1 MQHNVINKIENL
13 DCLKKLETL
22 YLGYNNIVVVEGL
35 DRLRNLTVLHI
46 ENQKLS
52 HGESLCFDRSKKC
65 TCFISKFVMLSDFE
79 AIC

>member
-52 HGESLCFDRSKKC
+52 HGESLCFDPRS
-65 TCFISKFVMLSDFE
+65 VHALSVSL
-79 AIC
+79 